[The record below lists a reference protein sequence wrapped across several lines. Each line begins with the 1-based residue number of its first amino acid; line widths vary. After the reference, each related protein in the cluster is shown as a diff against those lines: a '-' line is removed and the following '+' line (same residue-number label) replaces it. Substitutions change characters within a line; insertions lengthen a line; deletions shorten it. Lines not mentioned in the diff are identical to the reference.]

1 MTDDLDIKILDILQ
15 ERGRTKRNEIAE
27 AIEMTAPTV
36 SERLNKLEEKG
47 IITGYYAKVDRKKFG
62 YDITTFIM
70 VRMDSSKHYK
80 TLSSK
85 VEKHPNILECHS
97 ILGEGSHI
105 LKVIAKNTEELEKL
119 LAEIQSWPDVNST
132 KSFFVLSTLKEST
145 KINIK

>member
-1 MTDDLDIKILDILQ
+1 MLDDLDIKILEILQ
-15 ERGRTKRNEIAE
+15 DKGRTKRSEIAE

-36 SERLNKLEEKG
+36 SERLNKLEDKG
-47 IITGYYAKVDRKKFG
+47 VITGYYTKLDKKRFG

-70 VRMDSSKHYK
+70 VHMESSKHYK
-80 TLSSK
+80 TLYGK

-97 ILGEGSHI
+97 ILGEGSHL
-105 LKVIAKNTEELEKL
+105 LKVIAKNTDELEKV

-132 KSFFVLSTLKEST
+132 RSFFVLSTLKETT